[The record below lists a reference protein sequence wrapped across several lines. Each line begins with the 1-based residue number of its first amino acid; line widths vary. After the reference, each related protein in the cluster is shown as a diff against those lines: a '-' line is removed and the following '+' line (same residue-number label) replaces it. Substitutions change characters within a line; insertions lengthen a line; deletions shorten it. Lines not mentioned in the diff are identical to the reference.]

1 MNQCHYIRRTIN
13 DFPSVILKV
22 SEICKNSSN
31 VVLIEHSLQRQFS
44 NTFIF
49 TEMFVLIWS
58 LLKMARQYIINIT
71 SKKIIDTSIS
81 LRSSFKK
88 PIIFKIV
95 IIKVQYLSTRVLNL
109 QM

>member
-1 MNQCHYIRRTIN
+1 MYISIYFKGGNVTNVQMNQCHYIRRTIN

-44 NTFIF
+44 NTFTF

-58 LLKMARQYIINIT
+58 LLKNGKTIYH
-71 SKKIIDTSIS
+71 
-81 LRSSFKK
+81 
-88 PIIFKIV
+88 
-95 IIKVQYLSTRVLNL
+95 
-109 QM
+109 

>member
-44 NTFIF
+44 NTFNLYGNVCFDLVPFKKWQDNIS
-49 TEMFVLIWS
+49 LIL
-58 LLKMARQYIINIT
+58 LLKKLLTHQYHYVQV
-71 SKKIIDTSIS
+71 
-81 LRSSFKK
+81 LRN
-88 PIIFKIV
+88 P
-95 IIKVQYLSTRVLNL
+95 
-109 QM
+109 